1 MNRGEDA
8 QRLTKQEQYYHTKSV
23 EKVNSIENGGI

>member
-1 MNRGEDA
+1 MSKEDA

-23 EKVNSIENGGI
+23 EKVNSTENGGI